1 MLNRNKSYEVKDWFA
16 DKIAQGLHKN
26 ISMCEV
32 FAVLKETEKAVYAM
46 LNLGANFRLCKWVP
60 KSVLVELEAGKQKNG
75 TTKYETIF
83 EEDYDKCVKMFKEHW
98 EQFI

>member
-16 DKIAQGLHKN
+16 DKVAQEVSKN

-32 FAVLKETEKAVYAM
+32 FAILKETEKAVYAM
-46 LNLGANFRLCKWVP
+46 LNLGTNFRLCKWVP
-60 KSVLVELEAGKQKNG
+60 KSVLVELEAGKQENG
-75 TTKYETIF
+75 TIKYETIF
-83 EEDYDKCVKMFKEHW
+83 EEDYDKCVELFKEHW

>member
-1 MLNRNKSYEVKDWFA
+1 MTHGKAYEVKDWFA
-16 DKIAQGLHKN
+16 DKVAQEAGKN

-83 EEDYDKCVKMFKEHW
+83 EEDYDKCVKMFKQHW

>member
-1 MLNRNKSYEVKDWFA
+1 MKQGKAYEVKDWFA
-16 DKIAQGLHKN
+16 DKVAQEAGKN

-46 LNLGANFRLCKWVP
+46 LNLGTNFRLCKWVP
-60 KSVLVELEAGKQKNG
+60 KSVLVELEAGKQENG
-75 TTKYETIF
+75 TIKYETIF
-83 EEDYDKCVKMFKEHW
+83 EEDYDECVQLFKEHW

>member
-1 MLNRNKSYEVKDWFA
+1 MTQGKAYEVKDWFA
-16 DKIAQGLHKN
+16 NKVAQETGRN

-60 KSVLVELEAGKQKNG
+60 KSVLVELEAGKQENG
-75 TTKYETIF
+75 TTKSETIF
-83 EEDYDKCVKMFKEHW
+83 EEDYDKCVEMFKDHW